1 MVRLWHYL
9 AKDLRRLRL
18 LVALWVLVVAAE
30 TILAGS
36 GAAAHAQDLRLQ
48 EALQILAS
56 LLSLLKL
63 MLACVIVPL
72 LIQEDP
78 LVGTEAFWLTRP
90 IPRGTLLLSKLSFV
104 GAFMIVPALVAEL
117 ALMATSGVT
126 TRHLLLAAPEILL
139 KELAWFLFLAVLASL
154 TPNFARFALVGAALL
169 AALVLLGL
177 TLALVLSSEEVRAEI
192 PVPVPDSSPVVV
204 ALLLIIAVSLWVL
217 GHQYRTRKTW
227 RSAALALVGAFLVLL
242 LSDYW
247 PWPFLKAEEPR
258 LEIRLP
264 QSVRLTADIGKTWVS
279 DMFSLRRKR
288 RAQKNVAARLRIQG
302 LPAAYAATPVAI
314 RPRLEFAGGSA
325 AQEVRNLLLSV
336 PPDVDPSEPLEFSAL
351 RQALGG
357 LRLHY
362 DERFRPSMWPVFVT
376 VDDEFFSRHG
386 KEPGEYSADFVFRVD
401 RYQIVCRLPLRPG
414 ARYDNG
420 SEHVVITDVLRQ
432 SEGCTVILRESNVNV
447 LLEPR
452 MRPTT
457 RYVFANPGANEAA
470 LAREFPLQTSAL
482 HAALWDVTTEP
493 GTARLMIRYLELRF
507 PEERLARKEL
517 PPINETWLSQGQLVR
532 IDASYAGRF
541 SKSLQVTGF
550 RMDTR

>member
-18 LVALWVLVVAAE
+18 LVALWALVVAAE

-36 GAAAHAQDLRLQ
+36 GAAARV

-72 LIQEDP
+72 LIQEEP

-117 ALMATSGVT
+117 ALMAASGVI

-139 KELAWFLFLAVLASL
+139 EELTWFLCLAVLASL
-154 TPNFARFALVGAALL
+154 TPNFARFALVGAGLL
-169 AALVLLGL
+169 GALVLLGL
-177 TLALVLSSEEVRAEI
+177 TLALVFSSEEVRAEI

-541 SKSLQVTGF
+541 SKSLQVPGF

>member
-18 LVALWVLVVAAE
+18 LVALWPLVVAAE

-36 GAAAHAQDLRLQ
+36 GAVARVEDLRLQ

-72 LIQEDP
+72 LIQEEP

-117 ALMATSGVT
+117 ALMAASGVI

-139 KELAWFLFLAVLASL
+139 KELTWFLCLAVLASL
-154 TPNFARFALVGAALL
+154 TPNFARFALVGAGLL
-169 AALVLLGL
+169 GALVLLGL
-177 TLALVLSSEEVRAEI
+177 TLALVFSSEEV
-192 PVPVPDSSPVVV
+192 PVVV

-376 VDDEFFSRHG
+376 VDDEFFARHG

-401 RYQIVCRLPLRPG
+401 RYQVVCRLPLRPG

-541 SKSLQVTGF
+541 SKSLQVPGF

>member
-9 AKDLRRLRL
+9 AKDLGRLRL
-18 LVALWVLVVAAE
+18 LVALWPLVVAAE

-36 GAAAHAQDLRLQ
+36 GAVARVEDLRLQ

-72 LIQEDP
+72 LIQEEP

-117 ALMATSGVT
+117 ALMAASGVI

-139 KELAWFLFLAVLASL
+139 KELTWFLCLAVLASL
-154 TPNFARFALVGAALL
+154 TPNFARFALVGAGLL

-177 TLALVLSSEEVRAEI
+177 TLALVFSSEEVRAEI

-288 RAQKNVAARLRIQG
+288 RAQKNVSARLRIQG

-452 MRPTT
+452 MWPTT

-541 SKSLQVTGF
+541 SKSLQVPGF